1 MNSPRKETAKF
12 IPTIL
17 LKACKD
23 DRQIV
28 FEPNT
33 STVLFNWT
41 RSAFFTLSSFIWLF
55 RSLHH
60 LMCLCRFSFLS
71 ITFISVLCT
80 RSASQRRLGR
90 WVVGYF
96 HRQEIQHFLRCS
108 WTTFPSI
115 SCSFSYF
122 WLQSIAAIK
131 RKIFIYQNKRS
142 QLCKSLWQS
151 SIPY

>member
-1 MNSPRKETAKF
+1 MDSPRKETAKF

-17 LKACKD
+17 LKARKD

-41 RSAFFTLSSFIWLF
+41 RSAFFTVVVFYLTFPLF
-55 RSLHH
+55 APPNVPMSIQFSKYYFHFCPLHS
-60 LMCLCRFSFLS
+60 FSFAAKS
-71 ITFISVLCT
+71 WKMS
-80 RSASQRRLGR
+80 RRL
-90 WVVGYF
+90 F
-96 HRQEIQHFLRCS
+96 LSIQHFLRCA
-108 WTTFPSI
+108 WTKFPSI

-122 WLQSIAAIK
+122 WIQSIAAIK

-151 SIPY
+151 SILY